1 MKCPLCNVEMRITK
15 VRNILEDDDTPD
27 KETKLFIIQELSCLN
42 KDCPNNGQVVQ
53 TVKNEQ
59 QLG

>member
-1 MKCPLCNVEMRITK
+1 MKCPLCNVELRITK